1 MASIGLKHPVFAP
14 IKSYNTGAIPTY
26 EGGTVVG
33 KAVKADIT
41 YTTIEGVLYADDAIA
56 EYDRKIQGVDI
67 SFEVDD
73 MADMVKKTVFGY
85 RLSTGSGYSSGVIMG
100 ANDETVHGGFGYYKT
115 KVVNR
120 TKLFVARWFY
130 DTVFAETGESNETKG
145 ENINFQTTTVE
156 GKALPVIGCGHDD
169 FYETATFS
177 DESAAVSWLHSKAGI
192 SDASAAS
199 VMSLEAPKS
208 ATTTTSTSGSKS

>member
-14 IKSYNTGAIPTY
+14 IKQYNTGAIPTY

-85 RLSTGSGYSSGVIMG
+85 RLSTGSGYSSGVVMG

-115 KVVNR
+115 KVVNK
-120 TKLFVARWFY
+120 TKFFVARWFY

-145 ENINFQTTTVE
+145 EGITFQTTSVE

-177 DESAAVSWLHSKAGI
+177 TESDAISWLHSKAGI
-192 SDASAAS
+192 SGVSVASASAPAATSAS
-199 VMSLEAPKS
+199 GGKS
-208 ATTTTSTSGSKS
+208 